1 MIVDITRAVLASLII
16 AVPSPSHRVQ
26 TGSQAEFIASAAERG
41 KELISAL
48 HNYSYHSEITIESVS
63 QADTITG
70 KYYRF
75 SQVSFDARG
84 NQQERVLE
92 TTSTLPAD
100 VHIGTATAN
109 KLISVYQFLLTPE
122 TLSKYELNYIGRE
135 RVDDLDTVVFDVKP
149 RIKLQDAEKDERY
162 LKGRIW
168 IDEQDRCIVKVS
180 GQAVP
185 ERGSVRTPKFETY
198 FQNYDKFW
206 FPAYSKADDT
216 IKTGSYHTRVV
227 VNVRFTGYKKT
238 TPR

>member
-1 MIVDITRAVLASLII
+1 MMVDIIRAVLASLII
-16 AVPSPSHRVQ
+16 AVSNPSRGLQ
-26 TGSQAEFIASAAERG
+26 RGSSADFIAAASERG
-41 KELISAL
+41 KELIAAL
-48 HNYSYHSEITIESVS
+48 HNYSYYSEITIESVS

-75 SQVSFDARG
+75 SQVSFDDHG
-84 NQQERVLE
+84 NPQERVLE
-92 TTSTLPAD
+92 AISTLPAD
-100 VHIGTATAN
+100 VRIGAATAN

-135 RVDDLDTVVFDVKP
+135 RVDDLDTAVFDVKP
-149 RIKLQDAEKDERY
+149 RIRLQDAEKDERY

-168 IDEQDRCIVKVS
+168 IDEQDRCVVKVS

-185 ERGSVRTPKFETY
+185 ERGSVRAPKFETY

-216 IKTGSYHTRVV
+216 IKTGSYYTRIV